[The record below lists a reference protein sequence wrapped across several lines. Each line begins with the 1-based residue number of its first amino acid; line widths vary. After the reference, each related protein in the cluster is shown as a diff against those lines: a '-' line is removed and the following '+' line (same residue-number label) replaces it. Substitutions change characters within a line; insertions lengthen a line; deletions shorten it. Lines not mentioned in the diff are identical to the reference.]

1 MSKKVTSMVDKH
13 IDQGKMATVA
23 DIISELS
30 EDYQAGNID
39 GIAFVY
45 QKLNDNGDVE
55 NHSGYAY
62 ADPNGQ
68 VQLFSLIGGIQQLSA
83 DLTRDTFGDV

>member
-1 MSKKVTSMVDKH
+1 MSKKVTSLTDKH
-13 IDQGKMATVA
+13 LDQGQMVTVA
-23 DIISELS
+23 DILSTLS
-30 EDYQAGNID
+30 EAFHDGDID

-62 ADPNGQ
+62 AEEHGQ

-83 DLTRDTFGDV
+83 DLTRDTFGEV